1 MAADAGRTDILQ
13 VSSEIF
19 GLQLGVR
26 MSANTTA
33 TQKEGFTMKIL
44 MVLTSH
50 NQLGNTGRPTGF
62 WLEEFAAPYFVF
74 KDAGVE
80 LTLASPKGGQPPL
93 DPKSDLPE
101 NQTPAMTR
109 FKKDIAAQGA
119 LANTA
124 KLSSVKSED
133 FDTVFYPGG
142 HGPMWD
148 LAEDPVSIALL
159 ESFYNS
165 GKPIALVC
173 HSPGVLRHVTY
184 KGEPLVK
191 GKRVTGFTNGEEEEM
206 KLTKVVPFL
215 VEDELLRL
223 GGIFEKK
230 ANWQP
235 FSIVDGWLVTGQNP
249 ASSTSAAQ
257 ALLKLIAGSE
267 LESSMDSVQIE
278 QKSYEMPP
286 RDGFSV
292 AHFLTVADVER
303 SARYY
308 EKVFG
313 ARILTMGD
321 GNAPPYLQLA
331 NIWMI
336 LNVGGGPTPDKPKV
350 TLSVPDAN
358 HINSFMNIRVAN
370 IQACYELWRSRGA
383 EFITEPIPKYG
394 EIRCYI
400 RDPDGY
406 IIEVGQ
412 STTLTYG

>member
-1 MAADAGRTDILQ
+1 
-13 VSSEIF
+13 
-19 GLQLGVR
+19 
-26 MSANTTA
+26 
-33 TQKEGFTMKIL
+33 MKIL

-74 KDAGVE
+74 RDAGVE

-101 NQTPAMTR
+101 NQTPAMAR
-109 FKKDIAAQGA
+109 FKKDAAAQKA
-119 LANTA
+119 LANTV
-124 KLSSVKSED
+124 KLADMKAED

-148 LAEDPVSIALL
+148 LAESPTSIALL
-159 ESFYNS
+159 EAFYNS

-184 KGEPLVK
+184 QGAPLVK
-191 GKRVTGFTNGEEEEM
+191 GKHVAGFTNGEEEAM
-206 KLTKVVPFL
+206 QLSKVVPFL

-223 GGIFEKK
+223 GAIFEKK

-235 FSIVDGWLVTGQNP
+235 FSITDGRLITGQNP

-257 ALLKLIAGSE
+257 ALLKLMTVLRSAPSIE
-267 LESSMDSVQIE
+267 SVQIE

-286 RDGFSV
+286 RDGISV
-292 AHFLTVADVER
+292 AHFLTVADIDR
-303 SARYY
+303 SLRFY
-308 EKVFG
+308 ETVFG
-313 ARILTMGD
+313 ARALSSGD
-321 GNAPPYLQLA
+321 SKGAPGYIQIA
-331 NIWMI
+331 NTW
-336 LNVGGGPTPDKPKV
+336 LLVNVGGGPTPDKPSV
-350 TLSVPDAN
+350 TLSVLADPN
-358 HINSFMNIRVAN
+358 KISSFMNIRVAD
-370 IQACYELWRSRGA
+370 IQACYKLWKSRGA

-412 STTLTYG
+412 STDLTYG